1 MARAL
6 HCVCRGSPGGPGRTQ
21 TIAKANTSLAHEAR
35 KPTDAD
41 RFAGQRL
48 RLGRRELG
56 LTQEALGVLLG
67 VTFQQIQKYE
77 AGHSRMSAGRLLEIA
92 VALGKPIGWFYEPF
106 ETPEKPEGARGR
118 DIQANDLKRDARQ
131 LVEEIAD
138 ILSLQAA
145 VRVLGALAQH
155 PRRGADQT
163 LPLPRD
169 FSS

>member
-1 MARAL
+1 M
-6 HCVCRGSPGGPGRTQ
+6 
-21 TIAKANTSLAHEAR
+21 
-35 KPTDAD
+35 
-41 RFAGQRL
+41 
-48 RLGRRELG
+48 ELG
-56 LTQEALGVLLG
+56 LTQEALAVLLG

-92 VALGKPIGWFYEPF
+92 VALGKPIGWIYDPF
-106 ETPEKPEGARGR
+106 EFAEKPEGARGR
-118 DIQANDLKRDARQ
+118 DPQANDLKRDARQ
-131 LVEEIAD
+131 LIEEIGD

-145 VRVLGALAQH
+145 VRVLEALAQH